1 MRYCPG
7 SWDGACQKLSEGKRG
22 ASESRLWLARCG
34 QQHLDE
40 VELPQVQL
48 EDGVLDGSED
58 KADVL
63 CVRGAREVGVDDL
76 LLVRVLVLIELQ
88 DKVSGGFDVLLWSWF
103 RAQLEG

>member
-1 MRYCPG
+1 M
-7 SWDGACQKLSEGKRG
+7 
-22 ASESRLWLARCG
+22 ARCG
-34 QQHLDE
+34 QQHLHE

-63 CVRGAREVGVDDL
+63 RVRGTREVGVDDL
-76 LLVRVLVLIELQ
+76 LLVRVLVLIEFQ
-88 DKVSGGFDVLLWSWF
+88 DKVSGGFDVLLRSWF

>member
-7 SWDGACQKLSEGKRG
+7 GWDGACQKLSEGKRG
-22 ASESRLWLARCG
+22 AGESRLRLARCG
-34 QQHLDE
+34 QQRLDK

-63 CVRGAREVGVDDL
+63 RVRGAREVGVDDL

-88 DKVSGGFDVLLWSWF
+88 DKVSGSLDVLLGSWF